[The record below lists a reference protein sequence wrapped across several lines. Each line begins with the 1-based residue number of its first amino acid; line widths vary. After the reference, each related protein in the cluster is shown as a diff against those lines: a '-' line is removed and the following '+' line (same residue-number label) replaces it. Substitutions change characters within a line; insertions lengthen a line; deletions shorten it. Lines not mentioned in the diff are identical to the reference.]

1 LAEWGSRNYGIP
13 IRTGEI
19 FDQGFLPESF
29 DVVTLWDVIEHTPD
43 PTRVVQTTREL
54 IRPGGLLVINYPDIG
69 SWLARALGRRWPF
82 LSSVHLYYF
91 TRETIKSL
99 LKRHGF
105 EVIEMRAHVQRLELN
120 YLLSRGAAVSR
131 RLAHSLQALARALRL
146 GKREV
151 PYWIG
156 QTFVAARLTTTIR
169 PHRRDSRP
177 LVGLLGLLGFDVVQE
192 LVEATA
198 ALSFLVCA

>member
-1 LAEWGSRNYGIP
+1 
-13 IRTGEI
+13 
-19 FDQGFLPESF
+19 
-29 DVVTLWDVIEHTPD
+29 
-43 PTRVVQTTREL
+43 
-54 IRPGGLLVINYPDIG
+54 
-69 SWLARALGRRWPF
+69 
-82 LSSVHLYYF
+82 LYYF

-131 RLAHSLQALARALRL
+131 RLANSLQALARALRL

-156 QTFVAARLTTTIR
+156 QTFVAARLTKTIR
-169 PHRRDSRP
+169 PRRDSRP
-177 LVGLLGLLGFDVVQE
+177 LVGLLSLLEFDVVQE
-192 LVEATA
+192 LLEATA
-198 ALSFLVCA
+198 ALSSFLVCA